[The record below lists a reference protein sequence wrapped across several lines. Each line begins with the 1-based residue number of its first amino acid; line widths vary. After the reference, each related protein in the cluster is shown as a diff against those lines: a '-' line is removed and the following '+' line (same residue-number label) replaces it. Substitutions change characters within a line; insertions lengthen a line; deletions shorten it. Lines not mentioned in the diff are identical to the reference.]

1 MKKINVV
8 CIGGGTGLPN
18 LISGLKL
25 NPWLSINAVVT
36 MFDTGGS
43 SGELRDKFGVL
54 PPGDILKCI
63 LALSSE
69 DEMTIRN
76 MLLKRISS
84 LEAPGHT
91 GGNILLLGLEKVFGN
106 FINAVDAL
114 GQIMSIRGKV
124 HPVTLEQST
133 LCARF
138 DDGAVLRGETNID
151 LGIYEGK
158 KVEELF
164 LEPKVE
170 CNPEIIP
177 IISGADIICIGPG
190 SFNTSVLPNFLP
202 CGMKETIAGARAK
215 IIFICNLLTE
225 GYGMRNCLAGVFVK
239 TLEEYIGRE
248 ADRVIVNNA
257 VLAEC
262 LDAYSRERKYPILIA
277 PDCVA
282 SPKYVVADLW
292 TDPRLARHNQERLSY
307 LVSGVICQLLAQTR

>member
-25 NPWLSINAVVT
+25 NPWLAINAVVT

-63 LALSSE
+63 LALSE

-76 MLLKRISS
+76 MLLKRIAS

-91 GGNILLLGLEKVFGN
+91 GGNILLLGMEKVFGN

-114 GQIMSIRGKV
+114 GQILSIRGKV
-124 HPVTLEQST
+124 HPVTLSQSM

-138 DDGAVLRGETNID
+138 DDGAILRGETNVD

-202 CGMKETIAGARAK
+202 CGMRETIAGTRAK

-225 GYGMRNCLAGVFVK
+225 GYGMRDCSAGVFVK
-239 TLEEYIGRE
+239 ILERYIGRDVDCAVINNLAPEGCLEEY
-248 ADRVIVNNA
+248 
-257 VLAEC
+257 
-262 LDAYSRERKYPILIA
+262 SHERKYPIL
-277 PDCVA
+277 PDQDCVA

-292 TDPRLARHNQERLSY
+292 TEPRLARHNQERLSY
-307 LVSGVICQLLAQTR
+307 LVSGVIHQLLAQIR